1 MGQKGDNNMNPEDG
15 FVGVDVS
22 KAYLDIAVRPAG
34 DGWRVTNDDSG
45 VAQAVDQL
53 SGRHDGRASSA
64 TRHTRRPFR
73 RARFRGGGCNLRV
86 CGRTALMARHQ
97 DRCNPRGTRADLR
110 QAPDA
115 WQESPED

>member
-22 KAYLDIAVRPAG
+22 KAYLDIAVRPTG

-53 SGRHDGRASSA
+53 AGLLQPS
-64 TRHTRRPFR
+64 
-73 RARFRGGGCNLRV
+73 C
-86 CGRTALMARHQ
+86 TALPVNFAKMSNLSVAAF
-97 DRCNPRGTRADLR
+97 PRFSWR
-110 QAPDA
+110 P
-115 WQESPED
+115 